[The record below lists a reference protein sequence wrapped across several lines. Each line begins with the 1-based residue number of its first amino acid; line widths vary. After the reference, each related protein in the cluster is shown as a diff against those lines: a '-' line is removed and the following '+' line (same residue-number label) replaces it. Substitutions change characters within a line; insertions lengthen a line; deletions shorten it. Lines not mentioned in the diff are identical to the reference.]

1 MSKARAFATAT
12 GGIALLLL
20 LSSPA
25 YSTER
30 SQVPTFY
37 RDVQPILEKHCQN
50 CHRPGEMAFPLM
62 AYDQAAP
69 RARAI
74 AESAVARKMPPWLAD
89 PATATSQTIL
99 LSRRMRSKRCL
110 SGLRVALALAAL
122 AKHRLRLGRPKAGIF
137 PRRTP

>member
-1 MSKARAFATAT
+1 MSMAGAFTTAT

-25 YSTER
+25 YPQSDLR
-30 SQVPTFY
+30 VPTFY

-89 PATATSQTIL
+89 PSYGHFANDPS
-99 LSRRMRSKRCL
+99 LSPDEIKTL
-110 SGLRVALALAAL
+110 SLWAESGAR
-122 AKHRLRLGRPKAGIF
+122 AGG
-137 PRRTP
+137 PREAPPAPQRT